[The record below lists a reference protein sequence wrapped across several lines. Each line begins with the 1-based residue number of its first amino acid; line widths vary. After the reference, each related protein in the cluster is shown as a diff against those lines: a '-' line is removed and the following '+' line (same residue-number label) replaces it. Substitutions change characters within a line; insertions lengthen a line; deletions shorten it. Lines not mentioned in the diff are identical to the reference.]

1 MLRIY
6 NAFFF
11 SLAAIRFG
19 WKNEP
24 ALRQEMILFLIA
36 VPAAFFLTSNPWKIL
51 ALLGSLLLLLAV
63 EFLNTGVEKVADR
76 VTLEH
81 NPLIGIAKD
90 CGSAAV
96 LVVILICLATWSL
109 AIWEW
114 YAV

>member
-6 NAFFF
+6 KAFFF

-24 ALRQEMILFLIA
+24 ALRQEMVLFLLATPFAFYIA
-36 VPAAFFLTSNPWKIL
+36 DGPWKVLLLL
-51 ALLGSLLLLLAV
+51 ATLLLLLAV
-63 EFLNTGVEKVADR
+63 EFLNTAVEKVADR
-76 VTLEH
+76 VTQEH

-96 LVVILICLATWSL
+96 LVVIVIVIATWSL
-109 AIWEW
+109 AVWEW
-114 YAV
+114 YTG